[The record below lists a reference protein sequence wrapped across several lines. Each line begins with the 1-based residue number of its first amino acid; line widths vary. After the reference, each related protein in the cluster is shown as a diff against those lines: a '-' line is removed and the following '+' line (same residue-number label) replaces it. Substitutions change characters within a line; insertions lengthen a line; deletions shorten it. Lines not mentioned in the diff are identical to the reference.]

1 MSSHTRPTVFHRLSP
16 IERCLPE
23 LLEQVVL
30 FAEDSLPGP
39 PSNLLPLRMTSK
51 TMNFVLS
58 PDTNSS
64 IYSRIF
70 ALKFDTTAVSG
81 RLSGRWRTSR
91 CRTAELLLR
100 FQVLNRLRRGNI
112 NSPLLMDDLWTV
124 FLILLE
130 HDHKNAKQL
139 TEWAKVHI
147 FALLVA
153 QRWSADGYAPEFG
166 ENVGGV
172 VCRIIWELVRE
183 G

>member
-1 MSSHTRPTVFHRLSP
+1 
-16 IERCLPE
+16 
-23 LLEQVVL
+23 
-30 FAEDSLPGP
+30 
-39 PSNLLPLRMTSK
+39 MTSK

-58 PDTNSS
+58 PDTNSI

-70 ALKFDTTAVSG
+70 ALKFDTTAASG

-100 FQVLNRLRRGNI
+100 FEVLNRIRRGDI
-112 NSPLLMDDLWTV
+112 NSPMLTDDLWTV

-139 TEWAKVHI
+139 TEWAKVHT

-153 QRWSADGYAPEFG
+153 QRWLADGYAPEFG

-172 VCRIIWELVRE
+172 LCRIIWELVRE